1 MLQGCVATKSLTFE
15 LNGKC
20 NSRRSMNQGIWS
32 VWIVY
37 QLYPYYPSMLVSLQ
51 ILRQVDFLSIM

>member
-32 VWIVY
+32 VWRVWRVY
-37 QLYPYYPSMLVSLQ
+37 QLHPYYPSMLVLLQ
-51 ILRQVDFLSIM
+51 I

>member
-20 NSRRSMNQGIWS
+20 NSRRLMNQGIWS
-32 VWIVY
+32 VWI
-37 QLYPYYPSMLVSLQ
+37 
-51 ILRQVDFLSIM
+51 I